1 MDHVQ
6 TPRAGSTEP
15 QRLRKLDR
23 IKKTLEEDRGYLSD
37 GGKVRSHNSS
47 QAVRDASPEL
57 PFRAP
62 HVLHS
67 PHASP
72 TQRVS
77 PSPQSSPL
85 TTHPS
90 PPSSM
95 TASNGKPKKILFYH
109 ANDPHYGFTNFS
121 PDPIQYNGKTYQTSE
136 HLFQSLKFM
145 KHRPELAEHIRT
157 CSTRPR
163 VVFDETHRFNPEVRT
178 DWLQVRVEMMDLVL
192 WHKFTQNRHLKKELL
207 STGDAEL
214 VEDSDKD
221 SFWGVGADRKGQNQL
236 GKALEAGNFSARYYK
251 EISYSLDSIE
261 SLNDCKLSVYECM
274 SSKKQNVKYNYSD
287 AGKGVLNGK
296 MGEEEG
302 RRGIIQPYNM
312 IHIREWSIEVVHTCL
327 SVHEVSRGREK
338 FKKCDQGKGQLWVIQ
353 RLK

>member
-1 MDHVQ
+1 MLLTHDMDLVQ

-121 PDPIQYNGKTYQTSE
+121 PDPIQYNGKTYPTSE
-136 HLFQSLKFM
+136 HLFQSLK
-145 KHRPELAEHIRT
+145 
-157 CSTRPR
+157 
-163 VVFDETHRFNPEVRT
+163 VR
-178 DWLQVRVEMMDLVL
+178 LHERC
-192 WHKFTQNRHLKKELL
+192 HHPIHSPLK
-207 STGDAEL
+207 
-214 VEDSDKD
+214 
-221 SFWGVGADRKGQNQL
+221 
-236 GKALEAGNFSARYYK
+236 
-251 EISYSLDSIE
+251 
-261 SLNDCKLSVYECM
+261 
-274 SSKKQNVKYNYSD
+274 SS
-287 AGKGVLNGK
+287 
-296 MGEEEG
+296 
-302 RRGIIQPYNM
+302 
-312 IHIREWSIEVVHTCL
+312 
-327 SVHEVSRGREK
+327 
-338 FKKCDQGKGQLWVIQ
+338 
-353 RLK
+353 